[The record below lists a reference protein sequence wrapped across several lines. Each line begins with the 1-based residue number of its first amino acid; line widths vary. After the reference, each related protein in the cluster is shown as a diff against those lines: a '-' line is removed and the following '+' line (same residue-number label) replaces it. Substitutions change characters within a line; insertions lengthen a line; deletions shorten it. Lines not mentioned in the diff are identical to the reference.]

1 MSCKWYFP
9 FQDKASMNGQPF
21 GVLQLGFLPITR
33 SENAIMSLAQWL
45 TPFSIVGLTM
55 LIGWVAVG
63 MADDR
68 PVRVRPFEPKGHLFL
83 VGGGRITTEMRREFA
98 RLGSA
103 DQPNSLL
110 VIIPTASESADD
122 PNEDWRLPWADA
134 GFSRVEVLHTR
145 DRTVA
150 NSSSFSDVL
159 RQANAVWLSGGDQ
172 KKLAEAYVGTDVER
186 ILIEKIQSGGV
197 VGGTS
202 AGAAIASRVMIA
214 GGREE
219 PQIERGLDLLPHSIL
234 DQHFSQ
240 RNRQARLRLA
250 VAQHPHCVGLGI
262 DESTA
267 VIVHQRS
274 LRVIGDGA
282 AHLVFSPTKFQP
294 AAEHELKP
302 DTRWLDWTTI
312 VRTQRERH
320 LAPFPAQVDNSS
332 TTEVAKERAVPQ
344 GSLLIVGG
352 GGATDEIWQ
361 TFVDRAGGLSARIVI
376 LPTAV
381 PAEDL
386 LGASDR
392 SYEANVFRRLG
403 VTDITVLADTDC
415 SVVDSDAFCEKL
427 ATATGIWFGGG
438 RQWRFVDAY
447 EGTRAIDGMYQCL
460 ARGGIIGGSSAGAS
474 IQGELLIRGAPVGN
488 QIMVQDGYRRG
499 FGFLPG
505 VGIDQHFSQRNRF
518 SDLEQT
524 IRQFPSILGLGIDES
539 TALLVEKTQG
549 QVLGLGSVYAFDARK
564 LPLPNSPV
572 IPSAR
577 PLQFKSG
584 QVFDLDTLD
593 TLESNR

>member
-1 MSCKWYFP
+1 
-9 FQDKASMNGQPF
+9 MNGQPF

-45 TPFSIVGLTM
+45 TQFSIVGLTT

-63 MADDR
+63 NADDR
-68 PVRVRPFEPKGHLFL
+68 LERIHPFEPKGHLFL
-83 VGGGRITTEMRREFA
+83 VGGGKITTEMRQEFA
-98 RLGSA
+98 RLGRA

-122 PNEDWRLPWADA
+122 PNEDWQLPWADA
-134 GFSRVEVLHTR
+134 GFSRIEVLHTR
-145 DRTVA
+145 ERTVA
-150 NSSSFSDVL
+150 NSSSFNDVL
-159 RQANAVWLSGGDQ
+159 RQANAVWLGGGDQ
-172 KKLAEAYVGTDVER
+172 QKLAEAYVGTDVER
-186 ILIEKIQSGGV
+186 ILIEKIQSGGL

-219 PQIERGLDLLPHSIL
+219 PQIERGFDLLPDAIL

-262 DESTA
+262 DEATA

-282 AHLVFSPTKFQP
+282 AHLVFAPTMYQP

-302 DTRWLDWTTI
+302 ETRWLDWTTI
-312 VRTQRERH
+312 VRTHRERQ
-320 LAPFPAQVDNSS
+320 LAPFPAPPVEVEKPSE
-332 TTEVAKERAVPQ
+332 TEVAMLRAVPQ

-352 GGATDEIWQ
+352 GGATDEIWR

-386 LGASDR
+386 RGASDR

-403 VTDITVLADTDC
+403 VTDITVLADTDF
-415 SVVDSDAFCEKL
+415 SVVDSGAFCEKL

-447 EGTRAIDGMYQCL
+447 EGTRAIDAMYQCL
-460 ARGGIIGGSSAGAS
+460 ASGGIIGGSSAGAS

-539 TALLVEKTQG
+539 TALLVEKSQG

-584 QVFDLDTLD
+584 EVFDLETLE